1 MSSSDW
7 TEVER
12 VLATVIELPKAER
25 PARVVQLCGHNAALQ
40 AEVESLLAAH
50 ESADSFMATGSLL
63 QAGRDRL
70 AVTKKADAR
79 CLAGNGVLSLDSE
92 MMAAALPT
100 RIGRYRI
107 IRLLAEGG
115 MGCVFEAEQ
124 EQPRRTVAL
133 KVIRPGMTS
142 PEMLR
147 RFEREWQTLGRL
159 QHPGIAQVYEA
170 GSADTGLGVQPYIAM
185 EFIRGTTLLEYAH
198 VQHLGTRQ
206 RLELIVKVCDAVHH
220 AHQRGV
226 IHRDL
231 KPGNILVDETG
242 HPKILDLGI
251 ARLTNVDEQRTRQ
264 TDLGQLLGTLA
275 YMSPEQLLAD
285 PSQLDPRTDVYSLG
299 VILFELLA
307 GRLPYTISRRLD
319 EAVHTI
325 REEDPTPLSSI
336 SHSYRGDI
344 EVIVAKALEKNKMQR
359 YSSAADLAADIQ
371 RYLRDEP
378 IVARRPSTLYQLQKF
393 ARRQK
398 ALVAG
403 VAAVFMVL
411 IAGIVAS
418 NWEAALARR
427 AEQVAVTESATAK
440 AINDFL
446 QNDLLAQ
453 ASASVQTRPDRKPDP
468 NLKVRTA
475 LDRAAE
481 RITGKFDRQ
490 PLVEASIR
498 QTIGRTYRDLG
509 LYPEAD
515 QQIERALDLQRRA
528 LGEKHPDT
536 LATMNG
542 LAELYQDQGNY
553 ARAEPLFVRALEL
566 RRQVLGEQ
574 HFDTLATM
582 NDLATVYLNEGQYQ
596 KAEPVFVKVWDARRR
611 ALGEEHPDTLRSMNN
626 LALLYQLEGKYA
638 EAEPLSTRVL
648 EARRRVLGEEHPD
661 TLISADNLARLFLY
675 QGKYVQAE
683 PLFIAVLEGRRRVL
697 GEDHPDTFISMNNLA
712 VVYRKQ
718 GKYAQAEPLLKN
730 GLELQRQR
738 MGAENPDTLLMM
750 NNLARLY
757 LDQGRY
763 TPAEPLFTQAL
774 AIQRRVLGEE
784 HPETLT
790 VMRNLAHLYRN
801 QHKYAPA
808 EALLKQVAQA
818 QQRLLGSEHPDTL
831 TTLNDLA
838 QLYQDQGKFGQA
850 DPLSVRVLEV
860 RRRVLGDAHPDTVG
874 ALASLG
880 RVRLGLRRYVEAESL
895 LRAALNAQ
903 EKNSPDAW
911 QRYNIESLLGACL
924 AAQARFAEAEPLSLA
939 AYAGLWQHQIAI
951 PRDSHWVLDQAA
963 ERIVQLYRAWGRPQQ
978 AAEWSQKLEPEI
990 SAARHR

>member
-1 MSSSDW
+1 
-7 TEVER
+7 
-12 VLATVIELPKAER
+12 
-25 PARVVQLCGHNAALQ
+25 
-40 AEVESLLAAH
+40 VESLLAAH
-50 ESADSFMATGSLL
+50 ESADSFMGTGSLL
-63 QAGRDRL
+63 QPGREQL
-70 AVTKKADAR
+70 AVPKKAEAN
-79 CLAGNGVLSLDSE
+79 CLAGNGVLSVDTE
-92 MMAAALPT
+92 MTAALPT
-100 RIGRYRI
+100 QIGRYRI

-115 MGCVFEAEQ
+115 MGCVLEAEQ
-124 EQPRRTVAL
+124 DQPRRTVAL
-133 KVIRPGMTS
+133 KVIRPGLTS

-185 EFIRGTTLLEYAH
+185 EFVRGATLLEYARA
-198 VQHLGTRQ
+198 QHLSTRE
-206 RLELIVKVCDAVHH
+206 RLELMIKVCEAVHH

-242 HPKILDLGI
+242 QPKILDLGI
-251 ARLTNVDEQRTRQ
+251 ARLTNVDDQRTRQ

-275 YMSPEQLLAD
+275 YMSPEQVLAD
-285 PSQLDPRTDVYSLG
+285 PSQLDARTDVYSLG

-307 GRLPYTISRRLD
+307 GHLPYTLSRRLD

-336 SHSYRGDI
+336 SRTYRGDI

-378 IVARRPSTLYQLQKF
+378 ILARRPSTLYQLRKF

-403 VAAVFMVL
+403 VAAVFIVL

-427 AEQVAVTESATAK
+427 AEQVATTESATAK

-481 RITGKFDRQ
+481 RITGKFDKQ

-498 QTIGRTYRDLG
+498 RTIGRTYRDLG

-553 ARAEPLFVRALEL
+553 AQAEPLFIRALEL
-566 RRQVLGEQ
+566 RRQVLGEEQ
-574 HFDTLATM
+574 PDTLATM
-582 NDLATVYLNEGQYQ
+582 NDLATVFLNEGKYQ
-596 KAEPVFVKVWDARRR
+596 QAEPAFVKVWYARQRTV
-611 ALGEEHPDTLRSMNN
+611 GEEHPDTLLSMNN
-626 LALLYQLEGKYA
+626 LALLYQLEGKYGQ
-638 EAEPLSTRVL
+638 AEPLCTRVR
-648 EARRRVLGEEHPD
+648 EVRRRLLGEEHPD
-661 TLISADNLARLFLY
+661 TLISTDNLARLYLY
-675 QGKYVQAE
+675 QGKYAQAE

-697 GEDHPDTFISMNNLA
+697 GEEHPDTFISMNNLA
-712 VVYRKQ
+712 VLYRRQ
-718 GKYAQAEPLLKN
+718 GKYTQAEPLLRN
-730 GLELQRQR
+730 GLALQRR
-738 MGAENPDTLLMM
+738 RLGAENPDTLLMM

-757 LDQGRY
+757 LDEGRY
-763 TPAEPLFTQAL
+763 AEAEPLFTQAL
-774 AIQRRVLGEE
+774 AIQERVLGRE

-801 QHKYAPA
+801 QRKYGQA
-808 EALLKQVAQA
+808 ERLLTQVAQV
-818 QQRLLGSEHPDTL
+818 QQRLLGAEHPDTL
-831 TTLNDLA
+831 TTMSELA
-838 QLYQDQGKFGQA
+838 QLCQDQGKYGEA
-850 DPLSVRVLEV
+850 DPLSAKVLEV
-860 RRRVLGDAHPDTVG
+860 RSRVLGEGHPDTVS
-874 ALASLG
+874 ALVSLG
-880 RVRLGLRRYVEAESL
+880 QVRLGQRRYAEAESL
-895 LRAALNAQ
+895 LREALSAQ
-903 EKNSPDAW
+903 EKNGPDAW
-911 QRYNIESLLGACL
+911 QAYNIQSLLGACL
-924 AAQARFAEAEPLSLA
+924 AAQARFAEAELLSVA
-939 AYAGLWQHQIAI
+939 AYHGLQQRQIAI
-951 PRDSHWVLDQAA
+951 PHDSRWALDQAA
-963 ERIVQLYRAWGRPQQ
+963 ERIVQLYSAWGRPQQ
-978 AAEWSQKLEPEI
+978 ASEWSRKLAPKM
-990 SAARHR
+990 SAAHQP